1 LIFFV
6 FNVYF
11 SYKHC
16 IVSQELIKRRVE
28 QAMKDNDFGKD
39 ILGGLRKKSELE
51 SLLSVL
57 RQKSPQDILR
67 WALEF
72 FGTKNIAF
80 ASSLGAEDQAL
91 TDMLVKIDRSAQIF
105 SLDTG
110 RLPQETYDTIAAT
123 EKKYGIMIELLF
135 PDTQE
140 VAEMVNEH
148 GPNLFYDSV
157 EKRKLCCEIRKI
169 NPLRRKLKTLDAW
182 VCGLRREH
190 GEARARVEPLE
201 WDENFSLFKVNPLFE
216 WTEGEVWK
224 YIKDNG
230 IPYNPLHN
238 KNYPSIGC
246 LPCTRAIAHGEH
258 IRSGRWWW
266 ENDCKKECGLHLSNG
281 KLKREEK

>member
-1 LIFFV
+1 
-6 FNVYF
+6 
-11 SYKHC
+11 
-16 IVSQELIKRRVE
+16 
-28 QAMKDNDFGKD
+28 MKKNDFGKD
-39 ILGGLRKKSELE
+39 ILCGLRKKSELE
-51 SLLSVL
+51 SLLPAL
-57 RQKSPQDILR
+57 RQKSPQDILG

-91 TDMLVKIDRSAQIF
+91 TDMLVKIDRSVKIF

-110 RLPQETYDTIAAT
+110 RLPQETHDTIAAT

-135 PDTQE
+135 PDTLE
-140 VAEMVNEH
+140 LGKMVNEH

-182 VCGLRREH
+182 ICGLRREQ
-190 GEARARVEPLE
+190 GEARARIEPLE

-216 WTEGEVWK
+216 WTEEDVWK
-224 YIKDNG
+224 YIKDNET
-230 IPYNPLHN
+230 PYNPLHN

-246 LPCTRAIAHGEH
+246 LPCTRATNPGEH

-281 KLKREEK
+281 KLKREGK